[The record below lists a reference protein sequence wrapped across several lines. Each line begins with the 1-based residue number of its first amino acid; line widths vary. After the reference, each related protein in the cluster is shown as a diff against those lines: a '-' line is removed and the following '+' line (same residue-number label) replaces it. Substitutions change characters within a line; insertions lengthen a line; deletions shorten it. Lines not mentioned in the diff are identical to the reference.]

1 MMSGELKKLGVQM
14 GKLGKELPSVMTA
27 FSKLDQECV
36 KEGALSNKTKE
47 LIALG
52 IGIAIRCKYCIQF
65 HAAEAVKSGATRA
78 EILETASVSIFMG
91 GGPAVTY
98 AATILLEVLDE
109 LGVK

>member
-1 MMSGELKKLGVQM
+1 MSEELKKLGTQM
-14 GKLGKELPSVMTA
+14 GKLGKELPSVMGA
-27 FSKLDQECV
+27 FMKLDQECV
-36 KEGALSNKTKE
+36 KDGVLSNKTKE

-65 HAAEAVKSGATRA
+65 HAAEAVKAGANRA
-78 EILETASVSIFMG
+78 EILEAAGVSVFMG

-109 LGVK
+109 LDVK

>member
-1 MMSGELKKLGVQM
+1 MSEEVKKLGVQL
-14 GKLGKELPSVMTA
+14 GKLGKELPSVMGA
-27 FSKLDQECV
+27 FTKLDQKCV
-36 KEGALSNKTKE
+36 KEGVLSNKTKE

-65 HAAEAVKSGATRA
+65 HAAEAVKAGATRA
-78 EILETASVSIFMG
+78 EILEAASVSIFMG